1 MTTGATEA
9 DLRVVTERAFLDELT
24 SVTRERGAT
33 EFLYLM
39 AQGDGVIGVQW
50 EQPGIDHLRRYRVRD
65 SGGPACP
72 HCAIL
77 AAVLALAPVLPL
89 DVLRTMR
96 ARPQYET
103 VLRTGRLPHLAFA
116 RPVRQPGTS
125 WLGDCHAVPGD
136 PHTEADCATHAVPA
150 PSGDLLDL
158 RLGTLPRAVRELYP
172 HDGAATADLQQR
184 LQIARDWRADAQ
196 AVASGIREAEATWA
210 FLRNSCML
218 GVPVPGAAGLVL
230 TLAPDRAPD
239 DRPLA
244 ELHTA
249 AVRALPAGGP
259 PLAYQYQ
266 ERACLVPEPGTGA
279 QRMPSYGGAVDLT
292 GAAPVRTLR
301 LPAPRRPL
309 STTGRGVLL
318 LYEARHAM
326 GRHHASAPER
336 DSAYWESE
344 AALNVFEFTLLER
357 VAGRPYQDAVAA
369 YLQALRREG
378 DLLARPHKVLDRR
391 RRKAL
396 SAAFGGLDDEE
407 LHLWASVA
415 YRNAILVLLGDLQAF
430 AAHLRRQAG

>member
-9 DLRVVTERAFLDELT
+9 GLRVVTAREFLDEVT
-24 SVTRERGAT
+24 SVTRERDAT

-50 EQPGIDHLRRYRVRD
+50 EQPGVDHLRRYRVRD
-65 SGGPACP
+65 PDGPACP
-72 HCAIL
+72 HCALL
-77 AAVLALAPVLPL
+77 AAVLELAPVLPL

-96 ARPQYET
+96 TRPQYET

-116 RPVRQPGTS
+116 RPTRQPGGS

-136 PHTEADCATHAVPA
+136 PHTDADCATHAVPA

-184 LQIARDWRADAQ
+184 LRIARDWRADAQ

-210 FLRNSCML
+210 FLRNSCVL
-218 GVPVPGAAGLVL
+218 GVPVPGATGLVL
-230 TLAPDRAPD
+230 TLPPDGPPD

-244 ELHTA
+244 ELHAA
-249 AVRALPAGGP
+249 AVRALPTGG
-259 PLAYQYQ
+259 PLAYA
-266 ERACLVPEPGTGA
+266 ERACLVPEPGAGA
-279 QRMPSYGGAVDLT
+279 QRMPSYAGALDLT
-292 GAAPVRTLR
+292 RATPVRTLR

-326 GRHHASAPER
+326 GRHHAGAPER

-357 VAGRPYQDAVAA
+357 VAGRHYQDAVAA

-396 SAAFGGLDDEE
+396 SMAFGGLDDEE

>member
-9 DLRVVTERAFLDELT
+9 DLRVVTEREFLDELA

-50 EQPGIDHLRRYRVRD
+50 EQPGVDHLRRYRVRD
-65 SGGPACP
+65 SSGPACP
-72 HCAIL
+72 HCTIVE
-77 AAVLALAPVLPL
+77 AVLALAPVLPL
-89 DVLRTMR
+89 DLMRTAR
-96 ARPQYET
+96 TRPQYET
-103 VLRTGRLPHLAFA
+103 VLRTGQLPHLAFA
-116 RPVRQPGTS
+116 RPTGQPGAS
-125 WLGDCHAVPGD
+125 WLGDCHAVTGD
-136 PHTEADCATHAVPA
+136 PHTDADCPRHAVPA
-150 PSGDLLDL
+150 PSGDPLDL
-158 RLGTLPRAVRELYP
+158 RLGSLPRALREMYP
-172 HDGAATADLQQR
+172 HDAAATADLQQR
-184 LQIARDWRADAQ
+184 LRIARDWRADAQ
-196 AVASGIREAEATWA
+196 AVASGVREAAATWA
-210 FLRNSCML
+210 FLRNSCVL
-218 GVPVPGAAGLVL
+218 GVPVPGVNGLVL
-230 TLAPDRAPD
+230 TLPPGRTTD

-244 ELHTA
+244 ELHAA
-249 AVRALPAGGP
+249 AVRALPTDG
-259 PLAYQYQ
+259 PLAYQ
-266 ERACLVPEPGTGA
+266 ERACLVPEPGPGA
-279 QRMPSYGGAVDLT
+279 QRMPSYAGAVDLT

-326 GRHHASAPER
+326 GRHVAGAPER
-336 DSAYWESE
+336 NEAYWESE

-357 VAGRPYQDAVAA
+357 VAGRHYQEAVAA

-396 SAAFGGLDDEE
+396 SLAFGGLDDEE

-415 YRNAILVLLGDLQAF
+415 YRNAILVLLGDLKAF
-430 AAHLRRQAG
+430 AAHLRRQAS